1 MSGTGAGGQVHPQPP
16 IAPIVTLGPTNPK
29 PDKSLEFN
37 RRARIYSSVPYRSK
51 NAAHV

>member
-29 PDKSLEFN
+29 PDKSHSE
-37 RRARIYSSVPYRSK
+37 I
-51 NAAHV
+51 